1 MGSSIFSSSSFG
13 LSSRILYIF
22 FLSCVN
28 FPSNF
33 ICTWIS
39 CKAKWS
45 DIDIFSSI
53 LWIVVPWNSTLS
65 RFYVS
70 DSFPFFAN
78 FLPTGPTNVF
88 SRINDGA
95 LYIREFLHRRK
106 WFPAARRH
114 VSRFDEHTRILAPWR
129 NAQPITS
136 AEILSDSRSASTFVT
151 GHGRFTSESRV
162 AFLFL
167 ASNRHLE
174 ITTDSILR
182 IMIVLMY
189 AILPIIRFAIDSI
202 PIEGEILVIDEIL
215 RMEVEFSKG

>member
-1 MGSSIFSSSSFG
+1 MCEFPVQFYLHVDFLQSKVIRHRYLFFNSSGSSFRGIRLSLSILRLWFFSFFCKFSSN
-13 LSSRILYIF
+13 R
-22 FLSCVN
+22 
-28 FPSNF
+28 SNQ
-33 ICTWIS
+33 
-39 CKAKWS
+39 
-45 DIDIFSSI
+45 
-53 LWIVVPWNSTLS
+53 P
-65 RFYVS
+65 
-70 DSFPFFAN
+70 
-78 FLPTGPTNVF
+78 VF

-174 ITTDSILR
+174 ITTDSILW
-182 IMIVLMY
+182 
-189 AILPIIRFAIDSI
+189 
-202 PIEGEILVIDEIL
+202 G
-215 RMEVEFSKG
+215 

>member
-1 MGSSIFSSSSFG
+1 MWISRPILFARGFLAKQSDQTSISFLRFSGSVEFDSLSILRLWFFF
-13 LSSRILYIF
+13 LFLFLQIF
-22 FLSCVN
+22 FQPVQ
-28 FPSNF
+28 
-33 ICTWIS
+33 
-39 CKAKWS
+39 
-45 DIDIFSSI
+45 
-53 LWIVVPWNSTLS
+53 
-65 RFYVS
+65 
-70 DSFPFFAN
+70 
-78 FLPTGPTNVF
+78 PTCFRVLMTV
-88 SRINDGA
+88 R

-174 ITTDSILR
+174 ITTDSILW
-182 IMIVLMY
+182 
-189 AILPIIRFAIDSI
+189 
-202 PIEGEILVIDEIL
+202 G
-215 RMEVEFSKG
+215 

>member
-70 DSFPFFAN
+70 DSFSFSFFCKFSSN
-78 FLPTGPTNVF
+78 RSNQPVF

-136 AEILSDSRSASTFVT
+136 AEILSDSRSVSTFVT

-174 ITTDSILR
+174 ITTDSILW
-182 IMIVLMY
+182 
-189 AILPIIRFAIDSI
+189 
-202 PIEGEILVIDEIL
+202 G
-215 RMEVEFSKG
+215 

>member
-13 LSSRILYIF
+13 FVSNSLYLFSFVCEFPVQFYLHVDFLQSKVIRHRYLFFDSSGSSFRGIRLSLDSTSLILFLFLQIF
-22 FLSCVN
+22 FQPVQ
-28 FPSNF
+28 
-33 ICTWIS
+33 
-39 CKAKWS
+39 
-45 DIDIFSSI
+45 
-53 LWIVVPWNSTLS
+53 
-65 RFYVS
+65 
-70 DSFPFFAN
+70 
-78 FLPTGPTNVF
+78 PTCFRVLMTV
-88 SRINDGA
+88 R

-174 ITTDSILR
+174 ITTDSILW
-182 IMIVLMY
+182 
-189 AILPIIRFAIDSI
+189 
-202 PIEGEILVIDEIL
+202 G
-215 RMEVEFSKG
+215 

>member
-53 LWIVVPWNSTLS
+53 LWIRGIRLSLDSTSLIL
-65 RFYVS
+65 FP
-70 DSFPFFAN
+70 FPFFAN

-151 GHGRFTSESRV
+151 GHGHFTSESRV

-174 ITTDSILR
+174 ITTDSILW
-182 IMIVLMY
+182 
-189 AILPIIRFAIDSI
+189 
-202 PIEGEILVIDEIL
+202 G
-215 RMEVEFSKG
+215 

>member
-1 MGSSIFSSSSFG
+1 MESSIFSWIQFFWIRLEFSISFFFRVWISRPIFFAREFLAKQSDQTSISFLRFSGSSFRG
-13 LSSRILYIF
+13 IRLSLDSTSLIL
-22 FLSCVN
+22 
-28 FPSNF
+28 FP
-33 ICTWIS
+33 
-39 CKAKWS
+39 
-45 DIDIFSSI
+45 
-53 LWIVVPWNSTLS
+53 
-65 RFYVS
+65 
-70 DSFPFFAN
+70 FPFFAN

-106 WFPAARRH
+106 WFPAARRQ

-174 ITTDSILR
+174 ITTDSILW
-182 IMIVLMY
+182 
-189 AILPIIRFAIDSI
+189 
-202 PIEGEILVIDEIL
+202 G
-215 RMEVEFSKG
+215 

>member
-1 MGSSIFSSSSFG
+1 MCEFPVQFYLHVNFLQSKVIRHRYLFFDSLDRRSVEFDSLSILRLWFFF
-13 LSSRILYIF
+13 LFLFLQIF
-22 FLSCVN
+22 FRPVQ
-28 FPSNF
+28 
-33 ICTWIS
+33 
-39 CKAKWS
+39 
-45 DIDIFSSI
+45 
-53 LWIVVPWNSTLS
+53 
-65 RFYVS
+65 
-70 DSFPFFAN
+70 
-78 FLPTGPTNVF
+78 PTYFRVLMTV
-88 SRINDGA
+88 R

-174 ITTDSILR
+174 ITTDSILW
-182 IMIVLMY
+182 
-189 AILPIIRFAIDSI
+189 
-202 PIEGEILVIDEIL
+202 G
-215 RMEVEFSKG
+215 

>member
-1 MGSSIFSSSSFG
+1 MWISRPILFARGFLAKQSDQTSISFLQFSGSSFRGIR
-13 LSSRILYIF
+13 LSLDSTSLILFLFLQIF
-22 FLSCVN
+22 FQPVQ
-28 FPSNF
+28 
-33 ICTWIS
+33 
-39 CKAKWS
+39 
-45 DIDIFSSI
+45 
-53 LWIVVPWNSTLS
+53 
-65 RFYVS
+65 
-70 DSFPFFAN
+70 
-78 FLPTGPTNVF
+78 PTCFRVLMTV
-88 SRINDGA
+88 R

-174 ITTDSILR
+174 ITTDSILW
-182 IMIVLMY
+182 
-189 AILPIIRFAIDSI
+189 
-202 PIEGEILVIDEIL
+202 G
-215 RMEVEFSKG
+215 